1 MSYATLFVIS
11 APSGTGKSTLIKS
24 VLATLSGRLD
34 VPHFS
39 VSHTTRAPRTGEVD
53 GREYHFV
60 SRESFVDMRAREGF
74 LEWAEVHGNLYG
86 TAAQEV
92 EPRLQAGRDVLLDI
106 DTQGA
111 AQVTARRPDAVT
123 IFIYPPS
130 REILERRLRERG
142 TEPEETVQRRL
153 ANARRELHDSRNYQY
168 AIINDDLERATDEL
182 RSIFLSW
189 GVLRRRRLPKVE
201 GIIASFSIAPSVPG
215 GH

>member
-11 APSGTGKSTLIKS
+11 APSGTGKSTLIQS

-60 SRESFVDMRAREGF
+60 SRESFIDMRAREGF

-142 TEPEETVQRRL
+142 TESEETVQRRL